1 MADVTDVSAGCWRDG
16 PLPAKVRVGPGTVI
30 TGEHAFRRL
39 RSGRDPALVVGRDCD
54 LDQVQF
60 SYGLDGYIEIGDLC
74 VFSNAIFMCEQE
86 IRVGDRVVL
95 GWNTYLADSDFHPVD
110 GLARIEDTIACSPP
124 GAARDLPRPKV
135 RHAPVR
141 IGDDVWVGPACTI
154 LKGVHIGDGAFVEPG
169 SVVTSDVAP
178 RARVM
183 GNPARVIGE
192 V

>member
-1 MADVTDVSAGCWRDG
+1 MADVTDVGAGCWQDG
-16 PLPAKVRVGPGTVI
+16 PLPERARVGPGTVI
-30 TGEHAFRRL
+30 TGDHAFRRF
-39 RSGRDPALVVGRDCD
+39 RSGRDPALVVGRDCS

-95 GWNTYLADSDFHPVD
+95 GWNTYIADSDFHPVD
-110 GLARIEDTIACSPP
+110 GLARIQDTIACSPP
-124 GAARDLPRPKV
+124 GAARDLPRPEV
-135 RHAPVR
+135 HHDPVV

-169 SVVTSDVAP
+169 SVVTADVAP

-183 GNPARVIGE
+183 GNPARVVGE